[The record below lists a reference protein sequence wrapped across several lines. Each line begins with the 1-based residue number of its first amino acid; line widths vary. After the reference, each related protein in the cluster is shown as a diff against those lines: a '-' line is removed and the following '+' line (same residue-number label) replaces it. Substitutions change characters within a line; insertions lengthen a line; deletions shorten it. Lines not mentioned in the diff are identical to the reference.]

1 MREPPSPSHLRPYFP
16 RGKNPLAPLSLPYLL
31 PWHLVACMAVSR
43 APGKLLL
50 AGHGDRCLGPLL
62 RPSSRHG
69 RGRMNPRHL
78 LVPSVGKT
86 VAPSPCT
93 TRSTRP
99 PRRRQWRLAAS
110 RTVPAGHPLFSLPRI
125 YSWPLISNPTAE
137 IIRYPFVWLIC
148 IRDLGLF

>member
-69 RGRMNPRHL
+69 QGRMNPRHL

-93 TRSTRP
+93 TRSGDLHAAGNGAP
-99 PRRRQWRLAAS
+99 PRKLLFRPATPCSLSPESIPGRSFLIQRPRSSDTPS
-110 RTVPAGHPLFSLPRI
+110 RG
-125 YSWPLISNPTAE
+125 
-137 IIRYPFVWLIC
+137 
-148 IRDLGLF
+148 